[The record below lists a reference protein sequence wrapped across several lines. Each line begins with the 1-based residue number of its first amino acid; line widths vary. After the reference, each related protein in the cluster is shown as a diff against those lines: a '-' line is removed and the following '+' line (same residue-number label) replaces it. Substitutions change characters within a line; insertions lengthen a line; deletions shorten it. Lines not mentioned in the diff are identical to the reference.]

1 MLESNAD
8 AMAIERCSRIEGSL
22 QIVWGVTELPPLP
35 CLREVGNQLF
45 AEGIFIPDLSAL
57 SNLERIE
64 GGLEIYQTGLTT
76 LGLENLVFTGFFAL
90 AENGQMVTLGVPS
103 LEVIENGI
111 DVTDNAMLPTC
122 ELQTL
127 AGEVAAPGASVYY
140 VGNAEDGCPSTPG

>member
-127 AGEVAAPGASVYY
+127 AEEVAAPGASVYY
-140 VGNAEDGCPSTPG
+140 VGNAEDGCPSSG